1 MARAK
6 RLNMMIGVTLATSL
20 FLTACSSDTPEET
33 SVEKTIIR
41 PVKLLTIESTDA
53 INIRR
58 FPAELQASEETDIA
72 FRVGGQLNTLNVVA
86 GQKVKKGDLLAT
98 LDPTD
103 FKLEVELAEAN
114 QRLAEAQFKRIQ
126 AIFKQNATTK
136 AEYDS
141 SKANLDQANNA
152 LQSARNQL
160 KYTKVHAPFD
170 GVISTVN
177 TENFQYVSAAQ
188 TLMHIQD
195 IENLDV
201 EFEVPESLVVSIKG
215 THSDYRPRVI
225 VDVAPTEVFHA
236 AYKEHNTS
244 PNSTTMAYEVSM
256 HLIRNDSNQHTLLPG
271 MTANVDIDVSTLLGT
286 ERHITVPVEAVM
298 RHENTATGE
307 SNSTVWVFN
316 PDTNKVTSRTVELG
330 ALEGSQ
336 VEIIQGVSTG
346 EQVVA
351 AGIHSLTEGLEVR
364 PWTRERG
371 L

>member
-20 FLTACSSDTPEET
+20 FLTACSSDSPEET
-33 SVEKTIIR
+33 SVEENIIR

-58 FPAELQASEETDIA
+58 FPAELQASEEADIA
-72 FRVGGQLNTLNVVA
+72 FRVGGQLQTLNVVA
-86 GQKVKKGDLLAT
+86 GQRVKKGDLLAT

-126 AIFKQNATTK
+126 TIFKQNATTK

-152 LQSARNQL
+152 LQTARNQL
-160 KYTKVHAPFD
+160 KYTKVYAPFN
-170 GVISTVN
+170 GVISNVD

-188 TLMHIQD
+188 PLMHIQD
-195 IENLDV
+195 IDNLDV

-215 THSDYRPRVI
+215 THSDYHPRVI

-236 AYKEHNTS
+236 SYKEHNTS
-244 PNSTTMAYEVSM
+244 PNATTMAYEVTM
-256 HLIRNDSNQHTLLPG
+256 HLIRNSNQHTLLPG

-298 RHENTATGE
+298 RHENTQTGE
-307 SNSTVWVFN
+307 ANSIVWVFN
-316 PDTNKVTSRTVELG
+316 PDANKVVSRAIEVG
-330 ALEGSQ
+330 ALEGTQ
-336 VEIIQGVSTG
+336 VEIIDGVSPG
-346 EQVVA
+346 EQIVA
-351 AGIHSLTEGLEVR
+351 AGIHSLTEGMEVR

>member
-6 RLNMMIGVTLATSL
+6 RLNMMMGVTLATSL
-20 FLTACSSDTPEET
+20 FLTACSSDSPEET
-33 SVEKTIIR
+33 SVEKDIIR
-41 PVKLLTIESTDA
+41 PVKLLTIQSTDA

-58 FPAELQASEETDIA
+58 FPAELQAGEEADIA
-72 FRVGGQLNTLNVVA
+72 FRVGGQLQTLNVVA
-86 GQKVKKGDLLAT
+86 GQRIKKGDLLAT

-126 AIFKQNATTK
+126 TIFKQNATTK

-152 LQSARNQL
+152 LQTARNQL
-160 KYTKVHAPFD
+160 KYTKVYAPFN
-170 GVISTVN
+170 GVISNVD

-188 TLMHIQD
+188 PLMHIQD
-195 IENLDV
+195 IDNLDV

-244 PNSTTMAYEVSM
+244 PNATTMAYEVTM
-256 HLIRNDSNQHTLLPG
+256 HLIRNNTQHTLLPG

-286 ERHITVPVEAVM
+286 KRHITVPVEAVM
-298 RHENTATGE
+298 RHENTQTGE
-307 SNSTVWVFN
+307 ANSTVWVFN
-316 PDTNKVTSRTVELG
+316 PDTNQVESRAVEVG
-330 ALEGSQ
+330 ALEGTQ
-336 VEIIQGVSTG
+336 VEIIEGVSSG